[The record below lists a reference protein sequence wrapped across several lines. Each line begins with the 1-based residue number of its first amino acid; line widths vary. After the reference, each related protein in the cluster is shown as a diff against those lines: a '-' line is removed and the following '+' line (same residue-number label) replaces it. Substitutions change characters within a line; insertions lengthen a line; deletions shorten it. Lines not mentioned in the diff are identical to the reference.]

1 MRTQSVLQMM
11 ISGFSAKSMLKIA
24 NKKRQN
30 KLSGHEVLLCWPLET
45 TTVSK
50 ADSIFVYSLVEETEL
65 NQIIINRS

>member
-30 KLSGHEVLLCWPLET
+30 NLSAH
-45 TTVSK
+45 
-50 ADSIFVYSLVEETEL
+50 
-65 NQIIINRS
+65 